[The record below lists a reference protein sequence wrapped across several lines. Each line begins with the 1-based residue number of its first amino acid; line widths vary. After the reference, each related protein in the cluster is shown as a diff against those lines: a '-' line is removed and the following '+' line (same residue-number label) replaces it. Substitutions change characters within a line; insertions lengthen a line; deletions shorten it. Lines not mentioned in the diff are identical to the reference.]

1 MLKSHSHLSD
11 DQLLEA
17 CLEGVEVRD
26 DDRCALCDDRR
37 ARLAALL
44 AEVHEAAVC
53 EADAVFPAER
63 LTRQQARVLQ
73 RIEQDGRPGRLIAF
87 PGHAHEA
94 PAGGSRPGTRW
105 IAAAAAAGLV
115 IGLVAG
121 HMARDIP
128 GRALPPER
136 VTVGP
141 TDALQP
147 ALRAVATS
155 FSEDDFL
162 GEVEMAA
169 DSPGGTDLR
178 AMHDLTPRAWEVK

>member
-17 CLEGVEVRD
+17 CLEGVDGRD
-26 DDRCALCDDRR
+26 GDHCALCDERR
-37 ARLAALL
+37 ARLSALL
-44 AEVHEAAVC
+44 AEVHDAAVR
-53 EADAVFPAER
+53 EADAMFPAER
-63 LTRQQARVLQ
+63 LTRQQARILQ
-73 RIEQDGRPGRLIAF
+73 RLEQDGRPGRLIAF
-87 PGHAHEA
+87 PGHGHEG
-94 PAGGSRPGTRW
+94 PVGRPRPGTRW
-105 IAAAAAAGLV
+105 IAAAAAAGLF
-115 IGLVAG
+115 IGLMAG
-121 HMARDIP
+121 HVARDIP
-128 GRALPPER
+128 GRVLPQAR

-141 TDALQP
+141 TDAPQP
-147 ALRAVATS
+147 ALRAVATT